1 LEARN
6 ADRMRTT
13 LAPFPRLSVPQIH
26 THFSTSRL
34 LVMQDVAGAPISE
47 IPGNIRKEVARQLL
61 ESFYQQIL
69 IDGFFHADPHPGN
82 LMWQPVEQ
90 RLYFLDLGMVGEVA
104 EHTRELLI
112 LLLMA
117 LWQNDAAFMAEVTV
131 MLSGAT
137 DRSDL
142 DMDAFTKEVQELMA
156 KYRGASIKDIQLAPM
171 LQAMADVSFRHG
183 VPLPAALTLTT
194 KALAQMQLAAAQ
206 LDPEVDPFEVAGKF
220 LTRSLV
226 RRLVAKA
233 DAKSLFYESQKLRVR
248 ATRVLEAVER
258 MVGARP
264 GHKLEV
270 NIQGAS
276 LEQVVRRASREIA
289 LGFTAGFAM
298 LASAVTAASGR
309 VSSMVSIFFGI
320 TGAVFALA
328 LIMDLWVRKAGK
340 NG

>member
-1 LEARN
+1 
-6 ADRMRTT
+6 
-13 LAPFPRLSVPQIH
+13 
-26 THFSTSRL
+26 
-34 LVMQDVAGAPISE
+34 
-47 IPGNIRKEVARQLL
+47 
-61 ESFYQQIL
+61 
-69 IDGFFHADPHPGN
+69 
-82 LMWQPVEQ
+82 MWQPVEQ

-117 LWQNDAAFMAEVTV
+117 LWQNDATFMAEVTV
-131 MLSGAT
+131 MLSGAS

-142 DMDAFTKEVQELMA
+142 DMHAFTREVQELMA
-156 KYRGASIKDIQLAPM
+156 KYRGASITDIQLGPM
-171 LQAMADVSFRHG
+171 LQAMTEVSFRHG
-183 VPLPAALTLTT
+183 VPLPASLTLTT

-206 LDPEVDPFEVAGKF
+206 LDPAVDPFEVAGKF
-220 LTRSLV
+220 LTPSLV

-233 DAKSLFYESQKLRVR
+233 DCKSLFYESQKLRVR

-258 MVGARP
+258 IVGARP
-264 GHKLEV
+264 GDKLEV
-270 NIQGAS
+270 NIQSAS

-289 LGFTAGFAM
+289 LGFTAGFAI

-320 TGAVFALA
+320 TGAVFALSP
-328 LIMDLWVRKAGK
+328 IVDLWGRKAGK